1 MAENSNLLKEL
12 KNEAKVKEMIDKDQI
27 FELNKAMIEGKDLNK
42 AAKAIFGT
50 KNEKETKNDGKNEM
64 KVKKPNENFFEA
76 RNYHWSYQNIL

>member
-12 KNEAKVKEMIDKDQI
+12 KNEAKVKEMTDKDQI

-50 KNEKETKNDGKNEM
+50 KNVSGTKSNEKSEM
-64 KVKKPNENFFEA
+64 KVKKPNENFYEA
-76 RNYHWSYQNIL
+76 QNYH